1 MVVGLL
7 RGREEIVQLCGVGGV
22 CLGGG
27 EGEWLLDDEDGVMM
41 DGLGEVDGGLQD
53 ELVLAIEENWQNC
66 LVSCLDHLIDLLLNH
81 QGELSYHV
89 EKYQVLPNHYL

>member
-1 MVVGLL
+1 MVEGLL
-7 RGREEIVQLCGVGGV
+7 CGRAEIVQLCGEGGV

-27 EGEWLLDDEDGVMM
+27 EGLLDDEDGVMV
-41 DGLGEVDGGLQD
+41 DGWGEVDDGLQD